1 MYEYLSVQ
9 KFQTLGF
16 YYKPILIKKKIE
28 FYIILKEIKTMCHN
42 IQLFKYFVIFLTI
55 LHFILMYFEK
65 SNYILKQF

>member
-28 FYIILKEIKTMCHN
+28 FYII
-42 IQLFKYFVIFLTI
+42 FKRNQDNVSLHTTFQVFCYIFNNFT
-55 LHFILMYFEK
+55 F
-65 SNYILKQF
+65 YINVF